1 MVNGEGS
8 AVHGLSQAAIGRAM
22 DLSPAAITKLKKQG
36 MPVDSVESALA
47 WRMARQNV
55 AARKAMPV
63 TVTVQRQAPAP
74 AYAAPI
80 VPANDESHDQARTR
94 REIAEA
100 NLAELKL
107 AELQGDLVRAGAV
120 RTALAKRAA
129 ALREAL
135 LQMPSRLVPIL
146 AADPDPGR
154 MDQALRAEIVAA
166 LQQISSSD

>member
-8 AVHGLSQAAIGRAM
+8 GVNGLSQAAIGRAM
-22 DLSPAAITKLKKQG
+22 DLSPAAITKLKQQG

-55 AARKAMPV
+55 AARKALPPAVQHMAPPRQPV
-63 TVTVQRQAPAP
+63 VLS
-74 AYAAPI
+74 
-80 VPANDESHDQARTR
+80 NDESHDQARTR

-120 RTALAKRAA
+120 RTAIAKRAA

-166 LQQISSSD
+166 LQHISSGD

>member
-8 AVHGLSQAAIGRAM
+8 GVNGLSQAAIGRAM
-22 DLSPAAITKLKKQG
+22 DLSPAAITKLKQQG
-36 MPVDSVESALA
+36 MPVDSVEAALA

-55 AARKAMPV
+55 AARKPLPAAVQHMAPPRPPV
-63 TVTVQRQAPAP
+63 A
-74 AYAAPI
+74 
-80 VPANDESHDQARTR
+80 PANDESHDQARTR

-120 RTALAKRAA
+120 RTAIAKRAA

-154 MDQALRAEIVAA
+154 MDQAMRAEIVAA
-166 LQQISSSD
+166 LQHISSGD

>member
-8 AVHGLSQAAIGRAM
+8 GVNGLSQAAIGRAM
-22 DLSPAAITKLKKQG
+22 DLSPAAITKLKQQG
-36 MPVDSVESALA
+36 MPVDSVEAALA

-55 AARKAMPV
+55 AARKPLPPA
-63 TVTVQRQAPAP
+63 VQHMAPPPRVPP
-74 AYAAPI
+74 A
-80 VPANDESHDQARTR
+80 PANDESHDQARTR

-120 RTALAKRAA
+120 RTAIAKRAA

-154 MDQALRAEIVAA
+154 MDQAMRAEIVAA
-166 LQQISSSD
+166 LQHISSGD